1 MNSGQKILNQLN
13 KRLDY
18 LSDHSKETERHKRTR
33 AYLVVLFII
42 EILLLDKHMYFTIYN
57 TAVIAIALGY
67 TVWLSVITFSA
78 YNKTNVVNLCC
89 HTSNDTAEEACF
101 FRLGHV
107 REYVGSNNF

>member
-1 MNSGQKILNQLN
+1 MMNSGQKILNQLN

-33 AYLVVLFII
+33 AYIVVLYII

-67 TVWLSVITFSA
+67 TVWLSVITFSEYKKTKVVKKKYIA
-78 YNKTNVVNLCC
+78 YISLFILLVVCNIIMGI
-89 HTSNDTAEEACF
+89 
-101 FRLGHV
+101 R
-107 REYVGSNNF
+107 